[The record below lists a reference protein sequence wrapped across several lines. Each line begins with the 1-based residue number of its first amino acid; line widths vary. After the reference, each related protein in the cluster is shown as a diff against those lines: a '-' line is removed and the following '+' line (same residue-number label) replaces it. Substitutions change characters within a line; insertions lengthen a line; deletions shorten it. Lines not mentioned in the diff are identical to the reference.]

1 MTTDATQIIS
11 DLLELERRAKTRR
24 LELIRARM
32 CRQTDPQLCEI
43 NAEIKAL
50 ISELDAAIFEAAT
63 RMAQDGGGEITI
75 PDLQKEVAGCE
86 IYHGTLTKQ
95 TKDAISMLSEPRL
108 RRILKKCGFKAV
120 DADSR
125 RVRYAYQAAQE

>member
-1 MTTDATQIIS
+1 MTDATQIIS
-11 DLLELERRAKTRR
+11 DLSELERRAKSRR

-32 CRQTDPQLCEI
+32 CRQTDPQLCQI

-50 ISELDAAIFEAAT
+50 ISELDAAMFEAAT

-75 PDLQKEVAGCE
+75 PDLQKEVAGCA

-95 TKDAISMLSEPRL
+95 TKYAISMLSEPRL
-108 RRILKKCGFKAV
+108 RRILKTCGFKPV

-125 RVRYAYQAAQE
+125 HVRYTYQAAQE